1 MFKFRSIA
9 ALGVRMA
16 IYMVMFLCCFRKFR
30 GINLICI
37 RIYLRNNIAM
47 AIETLRLPTG
57 ITRFT
62 VDMFSLFLLVPG
74 VALDIWR
81 MTHL

>member
-1 MFKFRSIA
+1 
-9 ALGVRMA
+9 MA
-16 IYMVMFLCCFRKFR
+16 VYIVNFLCCFRKFR

-37 RIYLRNNIAM
+37 RIYLINKIAM
-47 AIETLRLPTG
+47 AIDETLRLPTE

>member
-1 MFKFRSIA
+1 
-9 ALGVRMA
+9 MA
-16 IYMVMFLCCFRKFR
+16 IYIVNFLCCFRKFSC
-30 GINLICI
+30 INHIRL
-37 RIYLRNNIAM
+37 RIYLCDNIAM
-47 AIETLRLPTG
+47 AIETLRLPAE
-57 ITRFT
+57 IMRFT